1 MDRDHARHEGSWVIS
16 RIVCDATATDY
27 RTKTAGA
34 QLQQICG
41 IQKCFKTLTVMFRT
55 SEDPNL
61 DTKRMK
67 KKTRILFLHV
77 SFTEILYMHS
87 LSDGLQEQL
96 QTISLGS
103 PPAPSPKKLSV

>member
-1 MDRDHARHEGSWVIS
+1 MAIDRDCEKSNLKSRPWIVIGRDEVSWVIS
-16 RIVCDATATDY
+16 RIMCDATATDC
-27 RTKTAGA
+27 RTKSTGT

-41 IQKCFKTLTVMFRT
+41 SQKCFKTLTVMFRT

-87 LSDGLQEQL
+87 LSLNF
-96 QTISLGS
+96 
-103 PPAPSPKKLSV
+103 KK